1 MTPER
6 FLESAAS
13 SPSAALSAAARSEA
27 ELDALA
33 MQRAVA
39 RGDIWRRLL
48 DVLARTAC
56 VLAVVLAL
64 LPLLGVLSYVLIRG
78 WPALSLDFLSG
89 LPAPVGET
97 GGGIGNAI
105 EGTLILVGLGASI
118 SVPLGILVGVYLA
131 EYGQTRFAH
140 LVRFAADSL
149 SGAPSIVVGIF
160 AYTVLV
166 LPVKQFS
173 TLAGGFALAVLMLP
187 TVTRATEEML
197 ALVPESLREAA
208 LALGVPRWRATLK
221 VMVRTAAPGI
231 TTGVM
236 LAVARAAGE
245 TAPLLFTAFGS
256 RYWFEGV
263 GQPVSSL
270 PHQIFLYAVSPYEDW
285 RTQAWGAALV
295 LVTIVLCLNLL
306 ARFLVRP
313 RR

>member
-1 MTPER
+1 MATG
-6 FLESAAS
+6 ES
-13 SPSAALSAAARSEA
+13 PALSPEGLSEDGLHGLA
-27 ELDALA
+27 FRQAL
-33 MQRAVA
+33 A
-39 RGDIWRRLL
+39 RGDVWRRLV

-56 VLAVVLAL
+56 ALAVLLAL

-78 WPALSLDFLSG
+78 LPALSLDFLTG
-89 LPAPVGET
+89 LPAPVGEP

-105 EGTLILVGLGASI
+105 EGTLILIALGASI

-166 LPVKQFS
+166 LPIKQFS
-173 TLAGGFALAVLMLP
+173 TLSGGFALAVLMIP
-187 TVTRATEEML
+187 IVTRATEEML
-197 ALVPESLREAA
+197 SLVPESLREAA
-208 LALGVPRWRATLK
+208 LALGVPRWKATLR

-285 RTQAWGAALV
+285 RTQAWGAALI
-295 LVTIVLCLNLL
+295 LVTVVLCLNLL